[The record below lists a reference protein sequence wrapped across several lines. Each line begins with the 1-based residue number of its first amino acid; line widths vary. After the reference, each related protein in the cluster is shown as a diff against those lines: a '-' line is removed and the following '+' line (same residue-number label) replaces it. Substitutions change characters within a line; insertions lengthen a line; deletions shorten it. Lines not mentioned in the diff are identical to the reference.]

1 MEIETAKF
9 ACGSVAIP
17 AGKTLRGNV
26 EILVRR
32 GQSEIGRRAEPV
44 HVKQGREPL
53 I

>member
-9 ACGSVAIP
+9 ARSSVAIP
-17 AGKTLRGNV
+17 ARKTLRGNV
-26 EILVRR
+26 EKLVRR
-32 GQSEIGRRAEPV
+32 SQSEIGRRTESV